1 MNLKNILL
9 LSLTFAFAQK
19 NDNSLILRLSE
30 GQTAKYTNILY
41 TYGYQDEALTA
52 EVFNGEVLFNQNL
65 TITKSLENGY
75 EAEIKLLRMKFKQQS
90 PRWSMDYD
98 SDRPN
103 TAADGRSGM
112 MAMFMNSLLQETY
125 KFEISKTG
133 KVTKRPKIQTPDGA
147 DLAAGF
153 SNIFIELPGRPV
165 RVGHSWINELQFRN
179 SRIQIMYT
187 VAAVVNG
194 LLELD
199 TEVVG
204 DEVSPPGKTYL
215 DPSTGLLV
223 KSEFETV
230 SKQFN
235 QMSGTD
241 AFVKTKV
248 IIQLIP

>member
-1 MNLKNILL
+1 MKISALL
-9 LSLTFAFAQK
+9 MIGLPLSFAPN
-19 NDNSLILRLSE
+19 NDNSLILRLNE
-30 GQTAKYTNILY
+30 GQTVKYSNRLL
-41 TYGYQDEALTA
+41 TYGYSDEALTTGI
-52 EVFNGEVLFNQNL
+52 FQGELLFNQNV

-75 EAEIKLLRMKFKQQS
+75 QAEIKLLRVKFKQES

-98 SDRPN
+98 SDR
-103 TAADGRSGM
+103 TDAAADGRSGM

-125 KFEISKTG
+125 MFELSKTG
-133 KVTKRPKIQTPDGA
+133 KITKRPKIQTPDGG

-165 RVGHSWINELQFRN
+165 RIGDNWINEIQFRN
-179 SRIQIMYT
+179 VKFQILYT
-187 VAAVVNG
+187 VTSVVNG

-204 DEVSPPGKTYL
+204 DDVSTPGKTYI

-230 SKQFN
+230 GKQFN

-241 AFVKTKV
+241 SYVKTKV
-248 IIQLIP
+248 IIQLMP

>member
-1 MNLKNILL
+1 MKITALL
-9 LSLTFAFAQK
+9 IIGLPLAFALN

-30 GQTAKYTNILY
+30 GQTAKYSNRLL
-41 TYGYQDEALTA
+41 TYGYADEALTA
-52 EVFNGEVLFNQNL
+52 GIFQGELLFNQNV
-65 TITKSLENGY
+65 TITKVSDNGY
-75 EAEIKLLRMKFKQQS
+75 EAEIRLLRMKFKQES

-98 SDRPN
+98 SDRN
-103 TAADGRSGM
+103 DAGADGRGGM

-125 KFEISKTG
+125 KFELSKTG
-133 KVTKRPKIQTPDGA
+133 KITKRPKIQTPDGS

-153 SNIFIELPGRPV
+153 SNVFIELPGRPV
-165 RVGHSWINELQFRN
+165 RIGDSWIQELQFRN
-179 SRIQIMYT
+179 MKFQILYT
-187 VAAVVNG
+187 VSSVVNG

-204 DEVSPPGKTYL
+204 DDISSPGKTYI

-230 SKQFN
+230 GKQFN

-241 AFVKTKV
+241 AYVKTKV
-248 IIQLIP
+248 LIQLIP